1 MQYIR
6 AALNKIEF
14 KNVIFFILKNYLIN
28 ECMDNL
34 NKLLLYLNEWI
45 IYEINKFQRH
55 ELIIFLTI
63 NFLTVYS

>member
-1 MQYIR
+1 LQYIR